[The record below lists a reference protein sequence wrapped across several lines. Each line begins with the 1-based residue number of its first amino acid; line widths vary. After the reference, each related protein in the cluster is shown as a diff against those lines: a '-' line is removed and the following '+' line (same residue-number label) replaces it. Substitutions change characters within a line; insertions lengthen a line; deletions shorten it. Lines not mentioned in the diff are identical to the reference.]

1 MSFSNHIFYEHINFD
16 VTKKMYRGITV
27 KQGDTG
33 SRGFFVKVIQNSE
46 TIDISDKTMTFYCEK
61 PDKTR
66 VYIDAVRD
74 GDKFRIDLTN
84 QVFAVPGIVECE
96 LTLRGQDGE
105 QISNKTFKMV
115 VDSSIQEGSIV
126 SQDERG
132 ILDRAFEL
140 AEDIIPRLELLDVE
154 LLEDLQNEIT
164 DHLKSNLPHQIE
176 DMKNNKTYQCGF
188 RVSEDGNPQ
197 IIYEEVI

>member
-16 VTKKMYRGITV
+16 VNKKMYRGIAV

-33 SRGFFVKVIQNSE
+33 SRGFFVKVIQHSE

-74 GDKFRIDLTN
+74 GDRFRIDLAN
-84 QVFAVPGIVECE
+84 QVSAVPGTVECE

-105 QISNKTFKMV
+105 QISSKTFKMV
-115 VDSSIQEGSIV
+115 VDPSIQEGSIV

-140 AEDIIPRLELLDVE
+140 AEDLVPRLELLDVE
-154 LLEDLQNEIT
+154 LLEDLQDEFT
-164 DHLKSNLPHQIE
+164 TLKNDVEAYMNIVKVESWE
-176 DMKNNKTYQCGF
+176 DVQKVV
-188 RVSEDGNPQ
+188 RA
-197 IIYEEVI
+197 